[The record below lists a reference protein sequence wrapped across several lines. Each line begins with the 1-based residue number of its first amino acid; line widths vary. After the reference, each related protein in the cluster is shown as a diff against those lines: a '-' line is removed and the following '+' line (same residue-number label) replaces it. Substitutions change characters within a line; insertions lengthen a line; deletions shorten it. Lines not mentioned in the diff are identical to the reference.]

1 MGRIHL
7 KRIYIYLFLLLLFPD
22 LHPQSLQSVLN
33 KKSSF
38 NFYSLTTK
46 SSYNK
51 EDEVI
56 EKSGITFET
65 ILAEFGSGAVCG
77 TIGAL
82 PGFVFVGTKPQGGSP
97 DFAPIL
103 LVGGFLVGSAIGTYT
118 IGNDY
123 NSDVSFWST
132 LLLGSIG
139 TGIDIIVLLT
149 PEHIQYNMLIPL
161 SAIPILLEIL
171 YLNLSGEIKP
181 YAVENDSNG
190 LFKKHTDHFN
200 ASLVWKTEVIR
211 IHF

>member
-1 MGRIHL
+1 MGRMKL
-7 KRIYIYLFLLLLFPD
+7 KRIFIYLFLLLLSPD
-22 LHPQSLQSVLN
+22 LHPQTLQSNLN
-33 KKSSF
+33 KRSSF
-38 NFYSLTTK
+38 NFNSLTSI
-46 SSYNK
+46 SSYK
-51 EDEVI
+51 EEDELS
-56 EKSGITFET
+56 ENPRITFRT

-82 PGFVFVGTKPQGGSP
+82 PGLVFVGTKPQGGSP

-123 NSDVSFWST
+123 NSDVSFWGT

-139 TGIDIIVLLT
+139 TGIDIKVLLT
-149 PEHIQYNMLIPL
+149 PERIQYNMLIPL

-171 YLNLSGEIKP
+171 YLNLSSETKP
-181 YAVENDSNG
+181 YVVEGDSKALYINY
-190 LFKKHTDHFN
+190 DHFN
-200 ASLVWKTEVIR
+200 TSLTWKAELIR

>member
-1 MGRIHL
+1 M
-7 KRIYIYLFLLLLFPD
+7 KRIFIYLFLLLLSPG
-22 LHPQSLQSVLN
+22 LHPQTFQSVLN
-33 KKSSF
+33 KRSSF
-38 NFYSLTTK
+38 DLYSLTTK
-46 SSYNK
+46 SSFK
-51 EDEVI
+51 EVDELK
-56 EKSGITFET
+56 EKSGITFGT

-82 PGFVFVGTKPQGGSP
+82 PGLVFVGTKPQGGSP

-123 NSDVSFWST
+123 NRDASFWGT

-139 TGIDIIVLLT
+139 TGINIIVLLT

-161 SAIPILLEIL
+161 SAIPIVLEIL

-181 YAVENDSNG
+181 YTVENDSNI

-200 ASLVWKTEVIR
+200 TSLVWKTELIR